1 MGAIGTM
8 LNSMRANRF
17 NQTQQAP
24 VKTLPTWLLV
34 WRWYC
39 RCVEFNRSRR
49 QLLGLS
55 DHELADIGISR
66 ERAIIEAGRW
76 PRLMV

>member
-1 MGAIGTM
+1 MGAIDAM
-8 LNSMRANRF
+8 LASVRAGRL
-17 NQTQQAP
+17 NQTPPAP
-24 VKTLPTWLLV
+24 VNTLPAWSLA

-49 QLLGLS
+49 QLLELS

-66 ERAIIEAGRW
+66 ERAIREAGRW
-76 PRLMV
+76 PKLLV

>member
-1 MGAIGTM
+1 MGAMDTM
-8 LNSMRANRF
+8 LNSMRGDRL
-17 NQTQQAP
+17 NQTRQAP
-24 VKTLPTWLLV
+24 VKTLPRWLLA

-49 QLLGLS
+49 QLLDLS

-66 ERAIIEAGRW
+66 ERAIMEAGRW
-76 PRLMV
+76 PRLQV

>member
-8 LNSMRANRF
+8 LTSIRAGRL

-24 VKTLPTWLLV
+24 VGTLPTWLLV

-55 DHELADIGISR
+55 DHELADIGITR
-66 ERAIIEAGRW
+66 ERANIEAGRW
-76 PRLMV
+76 PKLLV